1 MKVQKKYILVVC
13 AVLLLSVATLAITG
27 MAGVG
32 GQKPEATQSETEVP
46 DGETATGDDPWKEVE
61 QIVNN
66 YYNPGGITY
75 KGKMK
80 LIDDNGEAEK
90 VIEEMD
96 FEYTLL
102 GEEYHFRMGTMEVVK
117 KDDRMLAVDHASRT
131 VAVSSQ
137 QGGQAAAQLFD
148 MEQFKKILEEKNASA
163 KVSLLNGQ
171 KIVTIDEIQDPSIQG
186 YRIYYD
192 PATYRIAKIEIGML
206 RYSPLEEPEET
217 GEKETEDPKP
227 SETEEEIPTYTYY
240 LEVNYTEVKI
250 LELKKKEFRPENK
263 FIRTGSAEHELTPT
277 YRDYTLISAGE

>member
-13 AVLLLSVATLAITG
+13 TVLLLSVVTLAITG
-27 MAGVG
+27 IAGTG
-32 GQKPEATQSETEVP
+32 EQTPGTAQSAGEAP
-46 DGETATGDDPWKEVE
+46 DGETATGDDPWKEVK

-66 YYNPGGITY
+66 YYNPGGIAY

-102 GEEYHFRMGTMEVVK
+102 GEEYHFRMGTMEVVR
-117 KDDRMLAVDHASRT
+117 KDDRMLAVDHASKT
-131 VAVSSQ
+131 VAVSRQ
-137 QGGQAAAQLFD
+137 QGGQAPAQLFD
-148 MEQFKKILEEKNASA
+148 MEQFKKILEEKKASA

-192 PATYRIAKIEIGML
+192 PATYRIARIEIGML

-217 GEKETEDPKP
+217 GEKETGDQKP
-227 SETEEEIPTYTYY
+227 SETEDEIPTYTYY

-250 LELKKKEFRPENK
+250 LELKKKEFRPESK
-263 FIRTGSAEHELTPT
+263 FIQAGSTEPELTPT
-277 YRDYTLISAGE
+277 YRDYNLISAGE